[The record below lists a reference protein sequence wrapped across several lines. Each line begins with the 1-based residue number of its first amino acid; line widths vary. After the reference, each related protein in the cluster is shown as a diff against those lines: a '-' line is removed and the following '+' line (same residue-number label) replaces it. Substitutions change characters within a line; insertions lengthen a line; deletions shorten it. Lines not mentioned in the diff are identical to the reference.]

1 MLAQTQEHAQVLEQ
15 TLTQTK
21 GQMQELKSA
30 LNQANKLVLEL
41 EQALKQERRRNKK
54 KGKKS
59 KEQEELSQGQEK
71 EIKKPKEQEES
82 NIQPTERNITTR
94 INLNTEDC
102 EGSSLKIMYQ
112 EVCDFGICKH
122 FQILGYLC
130 KDLMDFLTN
139 RGYADAATDTFRQA
153 FIRAMGRD
161 RFYWENCCPIVL
173 GDPCQLEMPTGFAQL
188 AVNQCWSEIFCD
200 LQDLKPCDCKNQ
212 EEAPPTLP
220 AYLGWCF
227 FREYAPAFGSFLN
240 GYEID
245 EAQPKKDK
253 ILALADHLLG
263 NAVPDKLHWYPVILY
278 VSILLCVSD
287 FELIPAETEVTEDN
301 IF

>member
-1 MLAQTQEHAQVLEQ
+1 MSKRRKIFIIQWFYQLFQFLFG
-15 TLTQTK
+15 TK
-21 GQMQELKSA
+21 
-30 LNQANKLVLEL
+30 
-41 EQALKQERRRNKK
+41 KQEPQKLR
-54 KGKKS
+54 
-59 KEQEELSQGQEK
+59 
-71 EIKKPKEQEES
+71 
-82 NIQPTERNITTR
+82 QPPQKRKIMAAKNQ
-94 INLNTEDC
+94 NNMDC
-102 EGSSLKIMYQ
+102 KDALEIMYQ
-112 EVCDFGICKH
+112 KVCDFGMCKH
-122 FQILGYLC
+122 FQIFGYLC
-130 KDLMDFLTN
+130 KDLMDYLTN
-139 RGYADAATDTFRQA
+139 RGYADVATDTFRLA

-161 RFYWENCCPIVL
+161 RFYWENCCAIVL

-212 EEAPPTLP
+212 EEGPPTLP

-227 FREYAPAFGSFLN
+227 FREYAPSFASFLN

-263 NAVPDKLHWYPVILY
+263 NAVPDKFYWYPVILY
-278 VSILLCVSD
+278 VSILLCASD